1 MDTIGEIVRRFRA
14 YEKVRQSGKY
24 NMITDAG
31 AAMDESGL
39 TEGEYFAVVE
49 NYGHYKAVTEA
60 WEKAK
65 NDKDRA

>member
-31 AAMDESGL
+31 AAMNESGL
-39 TEGEYFAVVE
+39 TKGEYFAVVE

-60 WEKAK
+60 WEVAK
-65 NDKDRA
+65 